1 MKNNDNIN
9 IDFNDIDNIIDT
21 HTEVIKLLNLY
32 IINNYPSGIFPL
44 IRITCINNNRY
55 NIDYNIKNINKIL
68 LNDIDIT
75 KFVNSIN
82 LMSTDINAN
91 FLYNIR
97 NLNVVYIDISLNDI
111 DSHYSDIKETYNRI
125 LQVYEDM
132 VDYSHYV
139 KIYYNY

>member
-21 HTEVIKLLNLY
+21 HTEIIKLLNLY
-32 IINNYPSGIFPL
+32 IINNYLSGIFPL
-44 IRITCINNNRY
+44 IRITCIDSNRDNIYY
-55 NIDYNIKNINKIL
+55 NIENINKIL

-75 KFVNSIN
+75 KFVKSIN

-91 FLYNIR
+91 ILYNIR
-97 NLNVVYIDISLNDI
+97 NLNVIYIDISLNDV

-125 LQVYEDM
+125 LQVYEDV